1 MTYQETLQRLRDTT
15 AEAVQSLWAQVEA
28 GTLTRD
34 QFMSMAVILI
44 QTARRQG
51 LSLGSLSI
59 RAYLEAV
66 TGTPQRITVPAPPE
80 DRERIAAGLATV
92 LAGAHEQVSARIARL
107 AGNEPVAAA
116 TEGAQLVIEWEPAIT
131 GYTRGLEADACDLCT
146 WWASESHKFPP
157 TAKMPRH
164 PSCLCHQIPAI
175 DLPED

>member
-15 AEAVQSLWAQVEA
+15 ADAVQSLWAQVEA
-28 GTLTRD
+28 GTLTREA
-34 QFMSMAVILI
+34 FMDLAVILI

-66 TGTPQRITVPAPPE
+66 TGTPQRVTVPPPPE
-80 DRERIAAGLATV
+80 DRAQIAAGVATV

-116 TEGAQLVIEWEPAIT
+116 TEGAQWVMEWEPSIT
-131 GYTRGLEADACDLCT
+131 GYTRGLEAEACDLCT
-146 WWASESHKFPP
+146 WWAAESHKFAP
-157 TAKMPRH
+157 TAQMPRH
-164 PSCLCHQIPAI
+164 PNCLCHQVPTI
-175 DLPED
+175 DVED